1 MCYSEYKVTQSW
13 YNLDI
18 KRITIRMPK
27 DKHIKLKIQAAT
39 KDSTLEQIV
48 LDAVDMYIQSNCK

>member
-1 MCYSEYKVTQSW
+1 M
-13 YNLDI
+13 DI

-27 DKHIKLKIQAAT
+27 DKHIKLKVQAAT

-48 LDAVDMYIQSNCK
+48 LEALDMYLQSNCK

>member
-1 MCYSEYKVTQSW
+1 ME
-13 YNLDI
+13 L

-27 DKHIKLKIQAAT
+27 DKHLKLKIQAAT
-39 KDSTLEQIV
+39 KETTLENIV